1 MRRRFLIGWAAIRWI
16 LLTLLIAEGMGTPVV
31 VHPHNPVHQIKVFS
45 AVASW
50 YGPNFQGRT
59 TASGAVFDMY
69 KATAASRTLPL
80 GSLLRLYNP
89 KTHASQVVR
98 INDRGPYVKGRDL
111 DVSYLVACRL
121 GMEQEGVSRLQVE
134 LLKVPK
140 KE

>member
-1 MRRRFLIGWAAIRWI
+1 MRGRLSIFWAAIGWL
-16 LLTLLIAEGMGTPVV
+16 LLTFLIVQGMGVPVV
-31 VHPHNPVHQIKVFS
+31 AHPNNPAHPIKVFS

-50 YGPNFQGRT
+50 YGPKFQGRT

-69 KATAASRTLPL
+69 KATVASPNLPL

-98 INDRGPYVKGRDL
+98 VNDRGPYVKGRDL

-134 LLKVPK
+134 LLEVPK
-140 KE
+140 SE